1 MHLSTRFTRTVAAAL
16 SVAALAAAGAGP
28 ASAAGTVDPV
38 AALNGTGANADIG
51 YGTSWAGGL
60 VTAGAN
66 LEWNENAAGTR
77 TTPRLVAPASIYFE
91 NSLAEA
97 RMQIE
102 HYSDSSHAGEAPLA
116 VRDGGSQ
123 LGNGSFLNTRSIVLG
138 GVNSAAEHVHINL
151 QKRINGV
158 WTTVAVTTETL

>member
-1 MHLSTRFTRTVAAAL
+1 MVG
-16 SVAALAAAGAGP
+16 GAGRWDG
-28 ASAAGTVDPV
+28 AV

-60 VTAGAN
+60 VTLGAN

-77 TTPRLVAPASIYFE
+77 TTPRLVAPGSIYFE
-91 NSLAEA
+91 NSSADA
-97 RMQIE
+97 RMQIV
-102 HYSDSSHAGEAPLA
+102 HYASAVHAPTDPGIAT
-116 VRDGGSQ
+116 RDGATRS
-123 LGNGSFLNTRSIVLG
+123 GNGSFLNTRSIVLG
-138 GVNSAAEHVHINL
+138 GVNSAAEHVHTNL